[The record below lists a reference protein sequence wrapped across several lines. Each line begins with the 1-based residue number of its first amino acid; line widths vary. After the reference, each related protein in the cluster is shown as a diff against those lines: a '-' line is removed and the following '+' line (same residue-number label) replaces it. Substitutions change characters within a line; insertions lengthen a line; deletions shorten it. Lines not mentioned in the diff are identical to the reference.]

1 MAPIW
6 SCNSYDASYVWL
18 AASLG
23 ADLVTLDT
31 RLARAVDALTTP
43 A

>member
-1 MAPIW
+1 L
-6 SCNSYDASYVWL
+6 WL